1 MRNLSLSEHWYQLMS
16 KPDGCGGRRISK
28 LKIYFSMVSVIII
41 VSIIIFVISIID
53 STQLPADAQSI
64 ILLLQSLS
72 SNPIIF
78 SVLIILIFIAFCCSG
93 FTVAQIGK
101 MECSLLDGEGN
112 TLMDEIKTLHS
123 KVDSFTS
130 EYYSQMSGD
139 NYQFKGDNTNKG
151 YNLDEVKAK
160 WKSKKKN

>member
-16 KPDGCGGRRISK
+16 KPDGCGGKRISK
-28 LKIYFSMVSVIII
+28 LKISLSMLLIII
-41 VSIIIFVISIID
+41 VVSIIIFGTSIVD
-53 STQLPADAQSI
+53 STQLPDFAQPT
-64 ILLLQSLS
+64 ILLLQGLS

-101 MECSLLDGEGN
+101 MECSLIDGEGN

-123 KVDSFTS
+123 KVDNFTS
-130 EYYSQMSGD
+130 EYYSQRSG
-139 NYQFKGDNTNKG
+139 NKYQFKGDNTNKG
-151 YNLDEVKAK
+151 YEINEVKTK
-160 WKSKKKN
+160 CKSKKKN